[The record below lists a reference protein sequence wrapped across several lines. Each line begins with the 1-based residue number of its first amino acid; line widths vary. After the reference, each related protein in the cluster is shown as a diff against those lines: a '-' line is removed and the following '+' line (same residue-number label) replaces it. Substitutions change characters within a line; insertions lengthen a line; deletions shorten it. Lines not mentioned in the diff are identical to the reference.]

1 MENNKEEFQSMYL
14 STIPYFKKQIVHK
27 KSPLDVSDIEG
38 ARSRYIEHPKP
49 KRDNP
54 LHPY

>member
-1 MENNKEEFQSMYL
+1 MENNKDQLQSMYL
-14 STIPYFKKQIVHK
+14 STIPNLKKQLIHK

-49 KRDNP
+49 KRDHP
-54 LHPY
+54 LHSY